1 MAFPIPP
8 AAHGVNNSPVQ
19 TPWSAQPVPL
29 APLPPEAEDLLMR
42 AQKTIEYQQL
52 ELERLRPQIEAY
64 EFLKRVV
71 GQFAR
76 DTLTMGGRDHDPVS
90 NRIAG
95 YLEAL
100 AKQKL
105 EDVENGKV

>member
-8 AAHGVNNSPVQ
+8 AAHGVNGSPVQ
-19 TPWSAQPVPL
+19 SSWSAQPVPL
-29 APLPPEAEDLLMR
+29 APLPPEAEELLLR
-42 AQKTIEYQQL
+42 AQKTIEYQER

-71 GQFAR
+71 GQFSR
-76 DTLTMGGRDHDPVS
+76 DAMVGRDHDPVS
-90 NRIAG
+90 DRIAG

>member
-1 MAFPIPP
+1 
-8 AAHGVNNSPVQ
+8 
-19 TPWSAQPVPL
+19 
-29 APLPPEAEDLLMR
+29 
-42 AQKTIEYQQL
+42 
-52 ELERLRPQIEAY
+52 
-64 EFLKRVV
+64 
-71 GQFAR
+71 
-76 DTLTMGGRDHDPVS
+76 MGGRDHDPVS

>member
-8 AAHGVNNSPVQ
+8 AAHGANGSPVQ
-19 TPWSAQPVPL
+19 APWSAQPVSL
-29 APLPPEAEDLLMR
+29 APLPPEAEELLVR

-71 GQFAR
+71 GQFSR
-76 DTLTMGGRDHDPVS
+76 DVLTMGGRDHDPVS
-90 NRIAG
+90 ERIGG